1 MKYKG
6 DIHDHFDIQPQ
17 GTIALVRPTTEWAEE
32 WWSDNVEDLG
42 KKGLYYVVAPRYL
55 QNILDG
61 AKEVLE
67 T

>member
-1 MKYKG
+1 MQYKG

-42 KKGLYYVVAPRYL
+42 KMGLYYVVEPRYL